1 MTPADAK
8 LLVGRTAGEDVGLRL
23 LGLQRKTAEQREL
36 GDRVALID
44 AAMTGR
50 RSASPRG

>member
-8 LLVGRTAGEDVGLRL
+8 LLVARTAGEDVGL

>member
-8 LLVGRTAGEDVGLRL
+8 LLVARTAGEDV
-23 LGLQRKTAEQREL
+23 GLQRKTAEQREL

-44 AAMTGR
+44 AAKTGR